1 MGRENHMKRTI
12 AVMLF
17 AFVLAHGAAAEIAD
31 SGVTGFIFKTTLNIQ
46 APPETV
52 YKQFLAIG
60 NWWDSS
66 HTYSGDAHNLSIEE
80 KAMGCFCEV
89 LPSGGAVRH
98 MEVLLLIPRKMIV
111 MSGGL
116 GPLQSLAATGTM
128 KIALSSAANGTTV
141 DVTYS
146 VAGYLPAGMN
156 TFASPVN
163 EVLMGQFGRF
173 KSYVETGS
181 ATPKKQP

>member
-1 MGRENHMKRTI
+1 MGRENLMKRTI
-12 AVMLF
+12 AVVLF
-17 AFVLAHGAAAEIAD
+17 AFALAHVAVADIAD
-31 SGVTGFIFKTTLNIQ
+31 SGTTGFTFKTTLNIQ

-60 NWWDSS
+60 NWWDPN
-66 HTYSGDAHNLSIEE
+66 HTYSGDAHNLSIEQ
-80 KAMGCFCEV
+80 KAMGCLCET
-89 LPSGGAVRH
+89 LPNGGAV
-98 MEVLLLIPRKMIV
+98 RKMIV

-128 KIALSSAANGTTV
+128 KIVLSPAGDGTKL

-146 VAGYLPAGMN
+146 VGGYLPAGMN

-163 EVLMGQFGRF
+163 EVLMGQFARF

>member
-1 MGRENHMKRTI
+1 MGRENLMKRTI
-12 AVMLF
+12 AVVLF
-17 AFVLAHGAAAEIAD
+17 AFALAHGAAADIAD
-31 SGVTGFIFKTTLNIQ
+31 SGTTGFTFKTTLNIQ

-66 HTYSGDAHNLSIEE
+66 HTYSGDAHNLSVEQ
-80 KAMGCFCEV
+80 KAMGCFCET
-89 LPSGGAVRH
+89 LPNGGAVRH

-128 KIALSSAANGTTV
+128 KIALSIAENGTKL

-146 VAGYLPAGMN
+146 VGGYLPAGMN

-163 EVLMGQFGRF
+163 EVLMGQFARF

>member
-1 MGRENHMKRTI
+1 MKNFAAI
-12 AVMLF
+12 VLF
-17 AFVLAHGAAAEIAD
+17 ALAVTHGAVAD
-31 SGVTGFIFKTTLNIQ
+31 ITDSAVSGFTIKTTVNLQ

-60 NWWDSS
+60 SWWDPN
-66 HTYSGDAHNLSIEE
+66 HTYSGDAHNLSIEPR
-80 KAMGCFCEV
+80 AMGCFCET

-98 MEVLLLIPRKMIV
+98 MEVLSLMPAKLIV
-111 MSGGL
+111 LSGGL

-128 KIALSSAANGTTV
+128 RIVLSPAAGGTKL

-146 VAGYLPAGMN
+146 VGGYLPAGMN

-163 EVLMGQFGRF
+163 EVLTQQFARF
-173 KSYVETGS
+173 KSYVETGNAS
-181 ATPKKQP
+181 PKKQP

>member
-1 MGRENHMKRTI
+1 MGRENLMKRTI
-12 AVMLF
+12 AVVLF
-17 AFVLAHGAAAEIAD
+17 AFALAHGAVADIVD
-31 SGVTGFIFKTTLNIQ
+31 SGTTGFTFKTTLNLQ

-60 NWWDSS
+60 NWWDPS
-66 HTYSGDAHNLSIEE
+66 HTYSGDAHNLSIEQ
-80 KAMGCFCEV
+80 KAMGCFCET
-89 LPSGGAVRH
+89 LPNGGAVRH

-128 KIALSSAANGTTV
+128 KIALSAAEDGTKL

-146 VAGYLPAGMN
+146 VGGYLPAGMN

-163 EVLMGQFGRF
+163 EVLMGQFARF